1 MRSKSRAKTDDPA
14 YFHADRLIVPLSS
27 WPPRRLCAEVH
38 DVRRVGH
45 GDDRNWASP
54 IVMVSSAR
62 MANWLYALECVVVP
76 CAIAVVM
83 YALFETWDRWRR
95 RTGGQHGLPPIDYHI

>member
-1 MRSKSRAKTDDPA
+1 
-14 YFHADRLIVPLSS
+14 
-27 WPPRRLCAEVH
+27 
-38 DVRRVGH
+38 
-45 GDDRNWASP
+45 
-54 IVMVSSAR
+54 